1 MPILVPVPKHYWS
14 IFKTFANSRKVPVIP
29 PLLINNEFISNFKTK
44 ANYSLTDSLNNNVQQ
59 FPQMTPYLTLSIL
72 QQMKL

>member
-1 MPILVPVPKHYWS
+1 M
-14 IFKTFANSRKVPVIP
+14 IP

-44 ANYSLTDSLNNNVQQ
+44 ASYSLTDSLTNNVQQ
-59 FPQMTPYLTLSIL
+59 FPQITPYLTLPIL